1 MDASAALLPP
11 LSPTDTLRA
20 ALVRSLIAAH
30 RPELADFVSA
40 ADLKLELP
48 GIWIWPEA
56 AFGSVSPAWLEPRLL
71 AAAIEGGLP
80 LEWIRVLA
88 TDPRERAGTCDPAG
102 KTAGVVV
109 PVLWQPGAG
118 RRRLLPRLL

>member
-1 MDASAALLPP
+1 MSAYAAVFPP

-20 ALVRSLIAAH
+20 ALMRSLVAAH
-30 RPELADFVSA
+30 RPELADFISA

-56 AFGSVSPAWLEPRLL
+56 AFGPVNAAWLEPRLL
-71 AAAIEGGLP
+71 AAAIESGLP

-88 TDPRERAGTCDPAG
+88 ADPPPGRE
-102 KTAGVVV
+102 V
-109 PVLWQPGAG
+109 
-118 RRRLLPRLL
+118 